1 VSKPLLIIPP
11 LTQLNTPYPATAY
24 LTGFLKQQG
33 FDSRQK
39 DLGLDMVLEVFSKK
53 GFELLFNAIEKSDFN
68 LNNQLD
74 ALVQNRKAYEN
85 TVDAVISFLQNKN
98 YTLGY
103 RIASGAYLPE
113 GSRFQ
118 QIKDDQVVKILEI
131 ILRDEVG
138 HVLIGNQW
146 FNFLCAKE
154 NLSPIKA
161 YKELAR
167 TYCAPTLRGPFNLE
181 ARKQA
186 GFTAQELS
194 LLGG

>member
-1 VSKPLLIIPP
+1 MSKPLLIIPP

-53 GFELLFNAIEKSDFN
+53 GFELLFNAIENSDFN

-103 RIASGAYLPE
+103 RIAAGAYLPE

-118 QIKDDQVVKILEI
+118 QIKDLEWFFGNIGVQDKARYKCTMYLEDISDLIQATVGPHFGFSKYAERISRTAVSFSPILEE
-131 ILRDEVG
+131 LNKPNNYLDE
-138 HVLIGNQW
+138 
-146 FNFLCAKE
+146 
-154 NLSPIKA
+154 
-161 YKELAR
+161 
-167 TYCAPTLRGPFNLE
+167 
-181 ARKQA
+181 
-186 GFTAQELS
+186 S
-194 LLGG
+194 LVERV